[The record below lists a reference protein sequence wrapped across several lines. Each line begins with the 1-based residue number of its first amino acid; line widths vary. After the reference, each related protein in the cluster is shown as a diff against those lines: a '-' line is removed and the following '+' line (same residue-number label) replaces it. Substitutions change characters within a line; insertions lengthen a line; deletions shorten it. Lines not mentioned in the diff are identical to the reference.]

1 MRKLS
6 QIYHCPSVAFSFQ
19 TKTINTTDIVSGY
32 STTSIKVDKCFVD
45 VFQKPI
51 LLLDL
56 PGNSVSF
63 PSELSWRHDSALPL
77 LMHIYGAVGNATIN
91 NSVAW
96 NLTIMVCPKQ
106 KIHFTINHRLFN
118 PLQTLGVN
126 ILSYKNKG
134 TYLRGVWKIFE
145 CTYQL
150 TAFLILKL
158 HKNPAHQQ
166 KAHDFIS
173 IVFDHVENI
182 FFTIWLWMV
191 MVFLQHSTI
200 FVIVCRLQ
208 LLWTATLCY
217 STLTAI
223 WQP

>member
-1 MRKLS
+1 MFSKSLFYCLTS
-6 QIYHCPSVAFSFQ
+6 QVTPCLFHQNSRGGMIQHSHYWCISMVWWEMQ
-19 TKTINTTDIVSGY
+19 Q
-32 STTSIKVDKCFVD
+32 STT
-45 VFQKPI
+45 
-51 LLLDL
+51 
-56 PGNSVSF
+56 
-63 PSELSWRHDSALPL
+63 
-77 LMHIYGAVGNATIN
+77 
-91 NSVAW
+91 AW
-96 NLTIMVCPKQ
+96 HE

-118 PLQTLGVN
+118 PLQTLGAN